1 MKRIL
6 IALFVICAAYAQAQ
20 DLIITKEGESYKV
33 FNVDIGASAVF
44 YQLTED
50 TDADIQ
56 RMPKAD
62 VLLIKKAD
70 GTKIDFTA
78 PGGVDYG
85 NSSASTS
92 SSSRQHDTVTAI
104 ASSALTKGKKGV
116 MTFSAKTPDGKE
128 LNYMILS
135 EADHTLAVA
144 EGEYLETEYI
154 IPDFVEYNGTKY
166 SVTEIAEKAFL
177 HKNNIGSVVFPST
190 LKKIGKRAF
199 AGAGLEK
206 IILPESIEIIEDRAF
221 TFQGWNGRA
230 GCLIELYIPVTIKNI
245 GDICFMYSGRSQSPR
260 GYYQGYITCMPP
272 FISEG
277 TCKQYGIDEEA
288 VRAYYRTK

>member
-1 MKRIL
+1 MKHIL
-6 IALFVICAAYAQAQ
+6 IALFAICATYAQAQ

-33 FNVDIGASAVF
+33 YNVDIGASAVF

-50 TDADIQ
+50 ADAEIQ

-78 PGGVDYG
+78 PDGGVYG
-85 NSSASTS
+85 AASTAS
-92 SSSRQHDTVTAI
+92 GSRQHDAVTAI
-104 ASSALTKGKKGV
+104 ATSPLTKGKKGV

-144 EGEYLETEYI
+144 QGEYGEEEYV
-154 IPDFVEYNGTKY
+154 IPDYVEYNGAKY
-166 SVTEIAEKAFL
+166 TVTEIAEKAFL
-177 HKNNIGSVVFPST
+177 HKVNIGNVVFPST

-206 IILPESIEIIEDRAF
+206 IILPESIEIIDDRAF

-230 GCLIELYIPVTIKNI
+230 GCLIELYIPTTIKNI
-245 GDICFMYSGRSQSPR
+245 GDICFMYSGRSQSPK
-260 GYYQGYITCMPP
+260 GYYQGYITCMPS